1 VWIKAVERSSL
12 FASQIIITMSK
23 SCIKCSK
30 ELGFRDEK
38 YDAKHVNFWCAT
50 YTRREFE
57 TGDET
62 CDLRSNEMRKK
73 EWKCV
78 ICYQAHCLEHHLI
91 AMVEHEK
98 YTNKGLLG
106 RRKFKKFMETIPLG
120 LSEIAP
126 TWDLDVT
133 GNETNGQLYDKMTE
147 KIQNTER
154 GCPWCKKYFQRR
166 SMTLMQRSV
175 FFVEMGLMNSEV
187 IQDKLFSLGGLECGN
202 CAKVRSE
209 LTSERLRNLKSEL
222 SKLNH
227 KAESLSIS
235 QIAAKDASKSADL
248 LFKANLGRAVLSGK
262 LSNLPDASH
271 SNHYSSE
278 AHARLVSMKVEEREI
293 LLNISDII
301 KEIGEEELILAEQYF
316 GAPTL
321 LPKKEPRREEP
332 RREETSSSCSNCGK
346 PLKPT
351 AKFCGGCGTSVS

>member
-1 VWIKAVERSSL
+1 
-12 FASQIIITMSK
+12 MSK

-126 TWDLDVT
+126 TLDLDVT
-133 GNETNGQLYDKMTE
+133 GNETNGQLYDMMTK
-147 KIQNTER
+147 KIQNTE
-154 GCPWCKKYFQRR
+154 
-166 SMTLMQRSV
+166 
-175 FFVEMGLMNSEV
+175 
-187 IQDKLFSLGGLECGN
+187 I
-202 CAKVRSE
+202 
-209 LTSERLRNLKSEL
+209 
-222 SKLNH
+222 
-227 KAESLSIS
+227 
-235 QIAAKDASKSADL
+235 
-248 LFKANLGRAVLSGK
+248 
-262 LSNLPDASH
+262 
-271 SNHYSSE
+271 
-278 AHARLVSMKVEEREI
+278 
-293 LLNISDII
+293 
-301 KEIGEEELILAEQYF
+301 
-316 GAPTL
+316 
-321 LPKKEPRREEP
+321 
-332 RREETSSSCSNCGK
+332 
-346 PLKPT
+346 
-351 AKFCGGCGTSVS
+351 

>member
-1 VWIKAVERSSL
+1 
-12 FASQIIITMSK
+12 
-23 SCIKCSK
+23 
-30 ELGFRDEK
+30 
-38 YDAKHVNFWCAT
+38 
-50 YTRREFE
+50 
-57 TGDET
+57 
-62 CDLRSNEMRKK
+62 
-73 EWKCV
+73 
-78 ICYQAHCLEHHLI
+78 
-91 AMVEHEK
+91 
-98 YTNKGLLG
+98 
-106 RRKFKKFMETIPLG
+106 
-120 LSEIAP
+120 
-126 TWDLDVT
+126 
-133 GNETNGQLYDKMTE
+133 MTE

-154 GCPWCKKYFQRR
+154 GCPWCKKYFQRAN
-166 SMTLMQRSV
+166 MTLMQRSV

-227 KAESLSIS
+227 RAESLSIS
-235 QIAAKDASKSADL
+235 QVAAKGASSSADL
-248 LFKANLGRAVLSGK
+248 LFKANLTRAVFSSK
-262 LSNLPDASH
+262 HSVIDAAH
-271 SNHYSSE
+271 SDHYSQE

-351 AKFCGGCGTSVS
+351 AKFCGGCGTARS